1 MLTSMQS
8 RSIALARG
16 FIVFLIAPIHC
27 VMVYSTPQVKSGLL
41 GRFMSFFA
49 EYPGAHL
56 FMFLMGLFIA
66 LSSEKK
72 SSYIFK
78 RSLLLLLVGYL
89 LNAGKFVIPYS
100 LDLLP
105 KTFYSSNH
113 ITNDDL
119 IVYRLLLINDILH
132 LAAVAYFICGI
143 IRKTRY
149 APLISILLALAT
161 LILSPLLWNKG
172 DTNDLFLNAL
182 LDLAGGCP
190 PKAYFPVLPWI
201 FHPLLGMVYGFGIKR
216 YTISSRYLF
225 VLGTIFCL
233 TGFCIAH
240 YEPPE
245 YQLTFFR
252 SGPGDTLL
260 HAGTTLIFISILDI
274 ATNRIKTTTILNFF
288 TWCSAH
294 ITMIYLVQWIIVMWL
309 LSITGYETLNNIQSF
324 IMIITVNT
332 LTMLLVN
339 HLTRSKNKTDES

>member
-41 GRFMSFFA
+41 GNFMSFFA

-78 RSLLLLLVGYL
+78 RSVLLLLVGYL
-89 LNAGKFVIPYS
+89 LNVGKFVIPYS

-105 KTFYSSNH
+105 KQFYSSNH

-132 LAAVAYFICGI
+132 FAAVAYFICGL
-143 IRKTRY
+143 IRKTKY
-149 APLISILLALAT
+149 PALISAILALLT
-161 LILSPLLWNKG
+161 LILGPILWNKSN
-172 DTNDLFLNAL
+172 TNNLFLNAL

-216 YTISSRYLF
+216 STLSIRHLF
-225 VLGTIFCL
+225 VTGTFLFLI
-233 TGFCIAH
+233 GFCRQH
-240 YEPPE
+240 YEPQE
-245 YQLTFFR
+245 YKLTFFR
-252 SGPGDTLL
+252 SGPGGTLL
-260 HAGTTLIFISILDI
+260 HAGTTLLFISILDI
-274 ATNRIKTTTILNFF
+274 STNRIKITATLNFF

-294 ITMIYLVQWIIVMWL
+294 ITMIYLVQWIIIMWL
-309 LSITGYETLNNIQSF
+309 LSITGYETLSNIQSF
-324 IMIITVNT
+324 IMIIAVNT
-332 LTMLLVN
+332 FTMLLVN
-339 HLTRSKNKTDES
+339 RFTQSKNKAHES